1 MDHCSW
7 TQTCPQA
14 VGCILDIR
22 NIHDEVV
29 DFCILR
35 HPPRCPWESIWTIDR
50 IDKLT
55 FLQNLKVQTKCLK
68 KGEKIT
74 RLQCGFLDRIFEENF
89 SLKID
94 ECDFFEAF
102 SKTLILDLGPLTL
115 PCYIC
120 HIFCWCC
127 HFHRSH
133 ITKHHCPHV
142 ETFLML
148 MMVAIVGLCKG
159 CRQSNFH
166 ASAFHAS

>member
-1 MDHCSW
+1 MKWLIFVFYATLQDALGNQFEQLTELTNWHFYRIWKSK
-7 TQTCPQA
+7 QN
-14 VGCILDIR
+14 VSKKGKKLLDY
-22 NIHDEVV
+22 NV
-29 DFCILR
+29 DFWI
-35 HPPRCPWESIWTIDR
+35 EYS
-50 IDKLT
+50 K
-55 FLQNLKVQTKCLK
+55 
-68 KGEKIT
+68 
-74 RLQCGFLDRIFEENF
+74 NF